1 MRICV
6 NGNIARSFH
15 EQNFKFVLHDE
26 CIALYVALLGKT
38 LYLNKKW
45 YIIDN
50 IKITLLVLILLYLK
64 NKSFYEH
71 KVYIENGFKFFNLI
85 LRAKFE
91 SVIIRDDI
99 VASF

>member
-1 MRICV
+1 M
-6 NGNIARSFH
+6 
-15 EQNFKFVLHDE
+15 
-26 CIALYVALLGKT
+26 YVALFGKT
-38 LYLNKKW
+38 LYLNKKMV
-45 YIIDN
+45 YYRQHKNNVIGANTSIF
-50 IKITLLVLILLYLK
+50 K